1 MRSSHDFVR
10 RPRRARRGPGAEEG
24 RAGSGQ
30 AVTAD
35 GELFERRDAAIGES
49 LAVLTR
55 KVKRAL
61 QDDQN
66 IMLERLREVKAMI
79 TTELEDEHEQR
90 ARYADARSTPSR
102 TAAAAGVQ
110 FAKDEAGV
118 SGGRFESAALKDCAA
133 DLAVTIVLAL
143 RKENPHRRQWRR
155 IRSRERRLQGV
166 ARGARR
172 TSLYRRRATSL

>member
-1 MRSSHDFVR
+1 MIGDDDSGNDVVNEIF
-10 RPRRARRGPGAEEG
+10 ARLRKATLEERGAAPVPKKA
-24 RAGSGQ
+24 APAPAK
-30 AVTAD
+30 AVTAT

-90 ARYADARSTPSR
+90 ARYADAAIDALTD
-102 TAAAAGVQ
+102 AAAAGVQ

-118 SGGRFESAALKDCAA
+118 SGGR
-133 DLAVTIVLAL
+133 L
-143 RKENPHRRQWRR
+143 R
-155 IRSRERRLQGV
+155 
-166 ARGARR
+166 ARR
-172 TSLYRRRATSL
+172 